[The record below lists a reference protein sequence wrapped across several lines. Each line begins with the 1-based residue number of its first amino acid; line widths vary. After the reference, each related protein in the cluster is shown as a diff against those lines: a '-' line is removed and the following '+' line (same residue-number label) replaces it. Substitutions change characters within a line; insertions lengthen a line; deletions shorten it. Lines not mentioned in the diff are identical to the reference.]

1 MRKPARPAGTMPVV
15 GADGVGGGVVDCWHG
30 AAKRWWG
37 GAGARPPPPPGGG
50 GLKMK
55 IYKSMSGR
63 LWGHDASRV

>member
-1 MRKPARPAGTMPVV
+1 MMK
-15 GADGVGGGVVDCWHG
+15 
-30 AAKRWWG
+30 K
-37 GAGARPPPPPGGG
+37 GGG